1 MKLIFDFLPLFLFFL
16 TYKIASAHAPEAA
29 MLATQWLGL
38 LVSGGVVGSSEGP
51 VLLATIIAM
60 AATLIQ
66 VVWMRLSRRKI
77 DLMLWISLVTIIVIG
92 GATIWYH
99 NETFIKWKPSVVLW
113 TMGLIFLISQTC
125 FQRNLLRS
133 TLGGELELSET
144 VWKRLNLVWVAYFA
158 LMGALNLWV
167 AYSFS
172 TDEWASFH
180 TFGSSG
186 LSIAFLF
193 AQGIYISKYRQ
204 PEALDWPVR

>member
-16 TYKIASAHAPEAA
+16 TYKIASAHAQEAA
-29 MLATQWLGL
+29 TLATQWLGP
-38 LVSGGVVGSSEGP
+38 LVLGGVVSSGEGP
-51 VLLATIIAM
+51 VLLATIIVM

-66 VVWMRLSRRKI
+66 VAWMRLNRRKI

-99 NETFIKWKPSVVLW
+99 NETFIKWKPSVILW
-113 TMGLIFLISQTC
+113 MMGLIFLISQTC

-133 TLGGELELSET
+133 TLGGELELPEM
-144 VWKRLNLVWVAYFA
+144 VWKRLNLVWVIYFV

-172 TDEWASFH
+172 TDEWANFH
-180 TFGSSG
+180 TFGSTG

-193 AQGIYISKYRQ
+193 GQGIYIRKYQQ
-204 PEALDWPVR
+204 PEAVD